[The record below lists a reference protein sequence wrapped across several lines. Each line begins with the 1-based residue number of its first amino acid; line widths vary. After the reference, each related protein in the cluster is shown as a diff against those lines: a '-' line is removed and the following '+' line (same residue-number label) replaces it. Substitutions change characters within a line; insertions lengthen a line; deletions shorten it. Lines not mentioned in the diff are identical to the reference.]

1 MSRVSGGRTRRDVLV
16 AGAGGV
22 AAAGSLLF
30 PAQGQAQG
38 AKVSQVIAKYQDH
51 PHGQQHC
58 AICLQFR
65 PPDSCEIVSGKISQ
79 NGWCQFFAAKE
90 NAH

>member
-1 MSRVSGGRTRRDVLV
+1 MSRRSGGRTRRDVLV
-16 AGAGGV
+16 AAAGGV
-22 AAAGSLLF
+22 AAAGALLS
-30 PAQGQAQG
+30 PAQGA
-38 AKVSQVIAKYQDH
+38 AKLSKVVAKYQDH

-65 PPDSCEIVSGKISQ
+65 PPDSCHIVAGTINP